1 MRILHVIPSLS
12 PVSGGPSR
20 TVPALC
26 GALAK
31 NGTDVTLFSPQI
43 WDSELTID
51 SAQEPYEV
59 VLFPAKDGSLAGARQ
74 INKAIQAR
82 ASDFDLI
89 HIHSLWNFTVTWA
102 AAAARKAK
110 IPYVLTPM
118 GMLSEACLR
127 QHRYALKRAYA
138 GTFDRETV
146 EGAARLHFLN
156 EDELRSSQNGW
167 FRNPEHFLAPNGID
181 LNEKSIRPGSF
192 RERFPELDGRRI
204 MLFLGRLHS
213 IKGLDLQLEALERLK
228 PKYPDLIWLLI
239 GPDEGEWRRLDSLIK
254 KMGLAANVKWI
265 GPVMGEDR
273 FSALRDA
280 DVVLQTSLYECQSM
294 TVNEAMAVG
303 VPLVVTD
310 SINYSEVQTSGAGY
324 VVCREP
330 TELANAVDAILR
342 APDKSEEMRIAGR
355 RFAAQQLSWSKI
367 AGEVK
372 ANYADILFASRGSR
386 EDRESEQ
393 TLDLDRSSRV
403 EQRVIRG

>member
-1 MRILHVIPSLS
+1 MRSLHVIPSLS
-12 PVSGGPSR
+12 PESGGPSR

-26 GALAK
+26 RSLAT
-31 NGTDVTLFSPQI
+31 NGEEVTLFSTQI
-43 WDSELTID
+43 GDAELTID
-51 SAQEPYEV
+51 FVQEPYDV
-59 VLFPAKDGSLAGARQ
+59 VLFAGKDGSLVGARQ

-82 ASDFDLI
+82 AGDFDLI

-118 GMLSEACLR
+118 GMLTEACLR

-138 GTFDRETV
+138 GVFDRRTV

-167 FRNPEHFLAPNGID
+167 FQNPEHFLAPNGID
-181 LNEKSIRPGSF
+181 LNDESVRPGSF
-192 RERFPELDGRRI
+192 RAQFPELEGRRI
-204 MLFLGRLHS
+204 MLFLGRLHP

-239 GPDEGEWRRLDSLIK
+239 GPDEGEWPRLDSLIK
-254 KMGLAANVKWI
+254 KRGLDENVKWV

-273 FSALRDA
+273 FSALVDA
-280 DVVLQTSLYECQSM
+280 DVLVQTSFYECQSM

-310 SINYSEVQTSGAGY
+310 SINYSAVQGSGAGY
-324 VVCREP
+324 VVRRDAA
-330 TELANAVDAILR
+330 ELANAIDAILQ
-342 APDKSEEMRIAGR
+342 APSKGQTMRTAGR
-355 RFAAQQLSWSKI
+355 MFATEKLSWSRI
-367 AGEVK
+367 ALTISKGYQE
-372 ANYADILFASRGSR
+372 ILSL
-386 EDRESEQ
+386 ESVSSE
-393 TLDLDRSSRV
+393 RSSWH
-403 EQRVIRG
+403 EASTAKGAITG